1 MDIVSADQVLQ
12 NAGFNPPVFRALIPN
27 EQNYSVLILQPNG
40 AIEADAN
47 GVRHRDAPLAVQQFG
62 GFLAKAMHDN
72 MDLVITPEYSTPWSV
87 VAAAITSGSGPAEGT
102 LWCLGCESVKY
113 TELEQYRQELSA
125 HVAFIYE
132 PIQGNTQ
139 KFLNPLVYLFRTTR
153 SDKGASRLVAIVQF
167 KTYPMAGDNDHFEI
181 NALVLGTKVYAFG
194 GTVQQTRLVSLI
206 CSDALDFTDANAAEI
221 YDRAIILHIQL
232 NPKPRHTQFRQYRTK
247 LFRSAGDAT
256 ELLCVNWAKDVS
268 MTFNGA
274 TKCWHNVAGT
284 AWYLRP
290 DGFDA
295 RDPALVRNHCGGMYY
310 TWCSSLRTHVMFL
323 NFAPAV
329 FQITA
334 TKVFHH
340 NVVAVQSRRIG
351 PRPTGML
358 SWDAA
363 TASWI
368 AFAPDDSFAG
378 LLPMSGTATD
388 DLQELASINPFNAER
403 VLALAAGQMG
413 ATEQWHNVKELDSC
427 NILEAETIRRVTF
440 CQDSE
445 PEALQFRQQ
454 RMSRL
459 RHLWEGILPV
469 PAHLPSSLVDLQAG
483 KKLGW
488 ASGAPHQNLVAE
500 NGKRAT
506 AIYLGED
513 VTAEQAM
520 NVKTQAAEYLRRSS
534 TDHDHEVEVKQ
545 RLAVW
550 FRDHAGNI
558 DLAGRDQY
566 ITFDEPRTGSAV
578 DLARTE

>member
-1 MDIVSADQVLQ
+1 MDIVSSDQVLQ
-12 NAGFNPPVFRALIPN
+12 QAGFNPPVFRALAPN
-27 EQNYSVLILQPNG
+27 EENYSVLILQPNG

-47 GVRHRDAPLAVQQFG
+47 GVRHRDGPRAVQQFR
-62 GFLAKAMHDN
+62 GFLAKATQDN
-72 MDLVITPEYSTPWSV
+72 SDLVITPEYATPWRV
-87 VAAAITSGSGPAEGT
+87 VSDVITSGNSPAEGS

-113 TELEQYRQELSA
+113 AELEKYKQDLSA
-125 HVAFIYE
+125 HVTFIYE
-132 PIQGNTQ
+132 PIQGNAQ

-153 SDKGASRLVAIVQF
+153 SDTGASCLVAVVQF
-167 KTYPMAGDNDHFEI
+167 KTFPMAGDNDHFEI
-181 NALVLGTKVYAFG
+181 NALARGSKVYAFG
-194 GTVQQTRLVSLI
+194 GTVQQIRLMSLI
-206 CSDALDFTDANAAEI
+206 CSDALDFTDANAAQV

-232 NPKPRHTQFRQYRTK
+232 NPKPRHAQFRQYRSK
-247 LFRSAGDAT
+247 LFRPAGDAT

-268 MTFNGA
+268 MTFKGV

-284 AWYLRP
+284 VWYLRP

-295 RDPALVRNHCGGMYY
+295 RDPALVSNHRGGMYY
-310 TWCSSLRTHVMFL
+310 TWCPTLRAHVMFL

-351 PRPTGML
+351 PRLTGML
-358 SWDAA
+358 GWDAT

-368 AFAPDDSFAG
+368 AAVPDDSFAG
-378 LLPMSGTATD
+378 LLPISGTATN

-413 ATEQWHNVKELDSC
+413 ATEQWHDVKELDSC
-427 NILEAETIRRVTF
+427 NIPEAETIRRVTF

-454 RMSRL
+454 RVSRL
-459 RHLWEGILPV
+459 RHLWEGILPI
-469 PAHLPSSLVDLQAG
+469 ATNLPPSLVDLQAG

-488 ASGAPHQNLVAE
+488 ATTAPHQNLVA
-500 NGKRAT
+500 NSGKRAT

-513 VTAEQAM
+513 VTMEQAM

-534 TDHDHEVEVKQ
+534 TDHDHEVELKQ

-550 FRDHAGNI
+550 FRDHTGTI